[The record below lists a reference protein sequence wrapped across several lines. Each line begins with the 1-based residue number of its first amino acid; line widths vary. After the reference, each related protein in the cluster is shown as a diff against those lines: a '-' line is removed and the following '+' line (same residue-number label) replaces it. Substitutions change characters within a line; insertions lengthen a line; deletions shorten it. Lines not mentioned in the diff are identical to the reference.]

1 MMNRMRSMFVLDPVD
16 WRAGMLALVLKVITT
31 LGFLVYV
38 PSAWFAWQLGLKG
51 IVVADTIA
59 MIAFVILHFLKS
71 IPFRT
76 RAIAFGVVS
85 LLLGLA
91 LMHWAGLVAQIYLIA
106 LSVLMTL
113 LLGARAGLV
122 SVGVNTSVML
132 AMGLTGNIAH
142 DPTASLAQT
151 TGAAWWVIALNFT
164 LVSHLVVAGIAVA
177 LRALDRARQNEVE
190 LRESQNHDRLLLRAL
205 FDTLPDAVF
214 TKDLSGHYIQANRAA
229 LEQSGHATEQDLLG
243 KSVYDMHPKEV
254 ADATQ
259 RDDERVIAGNV
270 ISNREVQLTR
280 PDGLRRWYVSLKAPL
295 RNDEGTITGLVGV
308 TRDITDR
315 KQAEFERDRHLRQ
328 LELQI
333 ERMPIAYILTDANLD
348 CRRWNPAAEAI
359 FGYSQDEVLGRNVF
373 DLIVGDSQR
382 ARADRVIAQVRSGRM
397 DVSGEFINVNKE
409 GAAITCE
416 WHNTPMFDDDG
427 KFAGL
432 LSLTFDISARK
443 KLESQ
448 LLQSQKMEAIGQ
460 LAGGVAHDFNNLL
473 TVIFGYSELLLS
485 DPHANALTRSSVK
498 SISEAAQR
506 AAGLTGQLL
515 AFSRKTMLQ
524 PKVLDIN
531 AVVTETST
539 MLRRMIG
546 EDVTLTTQLASQI
559 QLVRVDPVQLS
570 QVLMN
575 LAVNARDAMP
585 QGGNLS
591 IETQNVELSA
601 DYASTHPDT
610 KAGPHVMLAIT
621 DSGTG
626 MPPEVMAHIFEP
638 FFTTKAVG
646 SGTGLGLATVFGIVR
661 QSGGSIN
668 VYSEPGIGT
677 TFKIYFPSLSGAV
690 AMESGGAP
698 TEAKGGAETVLLV
711 EDDDAVRRLATT
723 ALKRFGYNVIAA
735 STANE
740 AMTIIA
746 EQSESINVLLT
757 DVVMPGM
764 SGPQLVLALRDK
776 YPQLKAVFMSGY
788 TDDAVVRHGL
798 LAAEVSFLQ
807 KPFTPAGLATK
818 IRQVLD
824 GQTGI

>member
-16 WRAGMLALVLKVITT
+16 WRAGMLALVLNVITT
-31 LGFLVYV
+31 VGLLVYL
-38 PSAWFAWQLGLKG
+38 PSAWFAWQMDLTG
-51 IVVADTIA
+51 IVIADTVAIA
-59 MIAFVILHFLKS
+59 AFVVLRFATG
-71 IPFRT
+71 IPFRV

-85 LLLGLA
+85 LLLGVA
-91 LMHWAGLVAQIYLIA
+91 LLHWAGTVSQIYLIA

-113 LLGARAGLV
+113 LLGAFAGLV
-122 SVGVNTSVML
+122 SVAVTTVIML
-132 AMGLTGNIAH
+132 LMGLTGNIAH
-142 DPTASLAQT
+142 DATVSLAQT
-151 TGAAWWVIALNFT
+151 SDTAWWVIGINFT
-164 LVSHLVVAGIAVA
+164 LVSHLLVAGIAVA

-190 LRESQNHDRLLLRAL
+190 LRETQNHDRLLLRAL
-205 FDTLPDAVF
+205 FNTLPDAVF
-214 TKDLSGHYIQANRAA
+214 TKNLSGEYIQANKAA
-229 LEQSGHATEQDLLG
+229 LEQSGHQSEQDLLG
-243 KSVYDMHPKEV
+243 KSVHDLHPKTI

-259 RDDERVIAGNV
+259 RDDESVIAGNV
-270 ISNREVQLTR
+270 ISNREVQLTL
-280 PDGLRRWYVSLKAPL
+280 PDGRRRWFVSLKAPL
-295 RNDEGTITGLVGV
+295 RNDEGTVTGIVGV

-315 KQAEFERDRHLRQ
+315 KQAESERDRHLRQ

-333 ERMPIAYILTDANLD
+333 ERMPIAYILTDANLA
-348 CRRWNPAAEAI
+348 CQRWNPAAERI
-359 FGYSQDEVLGRNVF
+359 FGFTQDEVLGRNVF
-373 DLIVGDSQR
+373 DLIIGDAQR
-382 ARADRVIAQVRSGRM
+382 ARADRIITQVKSGRM
-397 DVSGEFINVNKE
+397 DVSGEFVNVNEE
-409 GAAITCE
+409 GAPITCE
-416 WHNTPMFDDDG
+416 WHNTPMFDDEG
-427 KFAGL
+427 NYTGL
-432 LSLTFDISARK
+432 LSLTFDVSSRK
-443 KLESQ
+443 RLESQ

-485 DPHANALTRSSVK
+485 DPNASTLTRTSVT

-524 PKVLDIN
+524 PKTLDIN
-531 AVVTETST
+531 AVVMEMST

-546 EDVTLTTQLASQI
+546 EDIALTTQLASR
-559 QLVRVDPVQLS
+559 LEMVCVDPVQLS

-601 DYASTHPDT
+601 EYASTHPET
-610 KAGPHVMLAIT
+610 KSGPHVMLAIT
-621 DSGTG
+621 DSGMG

-677 TFKIYFPSLSGAV
+677 TFKIYFPSLSGAA
-690 AMESGGAP
+690 AMESGSIQAE
-698 TEAKGGAETVLLV
+698 TKGGAETVLLV

-746 EQSESINVLLT
+746 EQADSINVLLT

-764 SGPQLVLALRDK
+764 SGPQLVLALREK
-776 YPQLKAVFMSGY
+776 YPTLKAVFMSGY

-807 KPFTPAGLATK
+807 KPFTPAGLAAK
-818 IRQVLD
+818 IREVLD
-824 GQTGI
+824 S